1 MNIAKLRAQVL
12 RSDPR
17 MDKARPFAIA
27 MLQRDRPIL
36 VALPVILAA
45 GFGLVGAFVGGLYL
59 SPLVENRGELW
70 VTFSSPVAA
79 LLIGGVAG
87 GLGRVVLNR
96 ALRPYWGAA
105 IFLVAEKGRPSGKVG
120 SE

>member
-12 RSDPR
+12 HSDPQ
-17 MDKARPFAIA
+17 MDTARPFAIA

-36 VALPVILAA
+36 AALPVILVA

-59 SPLVENRGELW
+59 SPLVESRGELW
-70 VTFSSPVAA
+70 ITFCSPVTA
-79 LLIGGVAG
+79 LIVGGAAG
-87 GLGRVVLNR
+87 GLGRVALNR
-96 ALRPYWGAA
+96 ALKPYWGAA
-105 IFLVAEKGRPSGKVG
+105 FFLVAEQGKPSGKVA